1 MGFNNF
7 IHSGEYVFFT
17 SKERREKIKKFCE
30 GKISTNALN
39 KLDDENIKGIK
50 MNSALQKDLINEMG
64 ARKLLPAS
72 SKLLGQFKN
81 AEFLD
86 AKSGLVVTFE

>member
-17 SKERREKIKKFCE
+17 SEERREKIKKFCE
-30 GKISTNALN
+30 GKISANALN

-50 MNSALQKDLINEMG
+50 MNPDLQKDLINEIG
-64 ARKLLPAS
+64 VR
-72 SKLLGQFKN
+72 KLLGQFKN